1 MAGLGASFSMENNNE
16 FFFTAARTMLEATSR
31 CFSSLVKK
39 MLQRAHTSPDPESPS
54 AEVNAYVTAPSGML
68 GRPGRGSSRRTGTR
82 HTYPSAPVSCSRA
95 QLQDSRT
102 TRITPVC
109 FAFFLG
115 IFRVCS
121 TLCSPSR

>member
-39 MLQRAHTSPDPESPS
+39 LLQCAHTSPDPESPS
-54 AEVNAYVTAPSGML
+54 AEVNAYVI
-68 GRPGRGSSRRTGTR
+68 
-82 HTYPSAPVSCSRA
+82 APVWHARK
-95 QLQDSRT
+95 
-102 TRITPVC
+102 TRKRILGAHGDATHILCLLSTVC

-115 IFRVCS
+115 NFRVCS